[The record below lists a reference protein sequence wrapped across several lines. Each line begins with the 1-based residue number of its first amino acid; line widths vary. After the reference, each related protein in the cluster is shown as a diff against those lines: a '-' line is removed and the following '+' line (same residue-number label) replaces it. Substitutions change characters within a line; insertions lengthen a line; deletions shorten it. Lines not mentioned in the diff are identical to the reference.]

1 MCIWLRSPISGRDIR
16 PVLLDFQWYQRR
28 IRPKNWN
35 NLHESPLTKF
45 FFFWLIIISQSI
57 SRNVQHGI
65 YVHHFNCRIT
75 SVQWDLINKMNAKV
89 EACVVI
95 GDSVIISEE
104 NWNSEY
110 GSSGKKMNLLNKKYE
125 ITLKLQDLRVLQT
138 MNYI

>member
-1 MCIWLRSPISGRDIR
+1 
-16 PVLLDFQWYQRR
+16 
-28 IRPKNWN
+28 
-35 NLHESPLTKF
+35 
-45 FFFWLIIISQSI
+45 
-57 SRNVQHGI
+57 
-65 YVHHFNCRIT
+65 
-75 SVQWDLINKMNAKV
+75 MNAKV